1 MTTKPVSFLS
11 LHPNIERCLRLNSEW
26 LTWGGGGGDN
36 YISLVVPKQH
46 IIAIRKRSPF
56 CSKGRQKAIM
66 IVTKGPALL
75 MSCGHAAA
83 HTWLVR

>member
-26 LTWGGGGGDN
+26 LTWGGDN
-36 YISLVVPKQH
+36 YISLVVPKN

-75 MSCGHAAA
+75 MSCGHTAA